1 MENECIQALCL
12 DMGKKIAEKHKCSKN
27 KELSFEVV
35 YIAYVA
41 FSTNN
46 VGCCF
51 LKTKPIAHHY
61 RNGHQS

>member
-41 FSTNN
+41 F
-46 VGCCF
+46 
-51 LKTKPIAHHY
+51 
-61 RNGHQS
+61 